1 MKLVLIF
8 YAIAIVF
15 KFIFNLFKA
24 LFYSIKG
31 AFQKKKEPEIPSYSI
46 LNKLG
51 NCSKCGEKDV
61 MKDFEGKN
69 TVLGAMQGYM
79 QRKNAGLT
87 KAILIKSKF
96 NFLKV

>member
-15 KFIFNLFKA
+15 KFIFNVFKA

-51 NCSKCGEKDV
+51 NCSKCGKKDV
-61 MKDFEGKN
+61 MKDFEGKKYCCWCYARLYAEKKCAVNQNN
-69 TVLGAMQGYM
+69 TNQE
-79 QRKNAGLT
+79 
-87 KAILIKSKF
+87 
-96 NFLKV
+96 

>member
-15 KFIFNLFKA
+15 KFIFNVFKA

-61 MKDFEGKN
+61 MKDFEGKKYC
-69 TVLGAMQGYM
+69 VRCYARLYAEKKMRG
-79 QRKNAGLT
+79 
-87 KAILIKSKF
+87 
-96 NFLKV
+96 

>member
-8 YAIAIVF
+8 YAIALVF
-15 KFIFNLFKA
+15 KFIFNIFKA

-61 MKDFEGKN
+61 MKDFEGKKYCVRCYARLYAEKKCGVNQSN
-69 TVLGAMQGYM
+69 TNQE
-79 QRKNAGLT
+79 
-87 KAILIKSKF
+87 
-96 NFLKV
+96 